1 MLTTRPPPGLMK
13 MNEIQE
19 GSKIYKTIIFIDT
32 TIFQKMLS
40 EKSQS
45 GEKLQQIFFQRGI
58 FCKLSKTAHGQTL
71 EHQHKLLNF
80 TDQTFEHKILENLQ
94 PVLVRQSS

>member
-1 MLTTRPPPGLMK
+1 MLATRLLPGLMK

-32 TIFQKMLS
+32 TILQKMLS

-58 FCKLSKTAHGQTL
+58 FCKLSKTTHGQTF
-71 EHQHKLLNF
+71 EHQHKLYL
-80 TDQTFEHKILENLQ
+80 TLPTKHSSIKKLENLQ
-94 PVLVRQSS
+94 PV